1 MSATSCIMV
10 GIFICVL
17 AAAVDQSPTT
27 LRATAPV
34 GAGFSTVDLFVDSG
48 NQPLAAWQMEFKA
61 TAGQVEIVGIERGD
75 DKDFQDPPY
84 YDPAAMSGNRIVVGA
99 FNITDRLPAGKIRVA
114 RLHLHV
120 SGGAKPVYAVNL
132 VVAGDKEGKPLAAQA
147 SFGLGKSEGE
157 EK

>member
-1 MSATSCIMV
+1 MSATTAIII
-10 GIFICVL
+10 GILVCVL

-27 LRATAPV
+27 SRAIAPV

-61 TAGQVEIVGIERGD
+61 TAGRVEIVGIERGD
-75 DKDFQDPPY
+75 DKNFQDPPY
-84 YDPAAMSGNRIVVGA
+84 YDPAAMSGNRVVVGA
-99 FNITDRLPAGKIRVA
+99 FNITDRLPVGKIRVA

-120 SGGAKPVYAVNL
+120 SGGEKPVYAVNL
-132 VVAGDKEGKPLAAQA
+132 IVAGNKEGKPITAQG
-147 SFGLGKSEGE
+147 SFALGKSEGE